1 MRAPTNYIAIAQKFS
16 STHKGIDLGWNS
28 KYYGKNQPIYSAD
41 DGVVIYN
48 KTQSGGG
55 KVLNIRHDNGLV
67 TEYAHLDSVL
77 VKKNQKV
84 IKGQQIGTM
93 GCTGK
98 NCNGNHLHFG
108 VYKGTSIPY
117 SGNYK
122 KNYVNPLDYI
132 NAYDDQVVGS
142 KTAKSYK
149 ILATKTVIAKD
160 GLNVRTKNNTSG
172 KVVKTL
178 PYGCEVET
186 YGVTLNGW
194 NIVDNVRK
202 YYCSNKFLKED

>member
-1 MRAPTNYIAIAQKFS
+1 MRCPVNYIGITKDFGNG
-16 STHKGIDLGWNS
+16 HYGIDFGWNS
-28 KYYGKNQPIYSAD
+28 KYGGKNQPIYSAD

-48 KTQSGGG
+48 KIQSKGG

-67 TEYAHLDSVL
+67 TEYAHLDTVL

-84 IKGQQIGTM
+84 TKGQQIGTM
-93 GCTGK
+93 GCTGVVS
-98 NCNGNHLHFG
+98 GNHLHFG

-117 SGNYK
+117 SGNWK
-122 KNYVNPLDYI
+122 KNYVDPKKYI
-132 NAYDDQVVGS
+132 NVYDEQVVNGT
-142 KTAKSYK
+142 TAKKYK
-149 ILATKTVIAKD
+149 LYATKTVIAKD
-160 GLNVRTKNNTSG
+160 GLNVRTKSNTSG
-172 KVVKTL
+172 KLVKTL

-202 YYCSNKFLKED
+202 YYCFNKYTKED